1 MASRKAQHAPCA
13 KIIEHDRLLNGNGEK
28 GALEKVE
35 EHEAALQSIK
45 DLPAMVKDHEAFIQ
59 QLRGAKAAVV
69 AILGSSLAGV
79 FLQVYGL
86 LKK

>member
-1 MASRKAQHAPCA
+1 MAPRKQKHEPCA

-35 EHEAALQSIK
+35 EHESALQTMK
-45 DLPAMVKDHEAFIQ
+45 DIPAMVKDHEAFIQ

-69 AILGSSLAGV
+69 AILGSSLAGL
-79 FLQVYGL
+79 FLQVYSM